1 MSARDLPTH
10 EARAAE
16 LVGQLLTDYL
26 APPPRLTVTEWA
38 ESRRFLSAKDSSEP
52 GPYRVSRT
60 PYARE
65 PQDALSA
72 HSSVEEVV
80 LMWGAQT
87 SKTTIGGNWLG
98 YLIDL
103 QPGPVMVVQPT
114 IDTAK
119 RYSRQ
124 RLTPMIEE
132 SPALRKKVRDNRSR
146 DDANTTL
153 LKEYAGGFLALA
165 GANSAAGLRS
175 MPIRDIFFD
184 EIDAY
189 PHDVDGEGD
198 PISLAEARQS
208 TFSRRKRLKTS
219 TPTTKDFSRIE
230 AAFEKTDQ
238 RYFEVPCPHCNVLQA
253 LVWGAGKPH
262 GLHWR
267 KDDAGRALPHTA
279 HYICIGCGT
288 EIAEHHKPGMLE
300 GGVWVA
306 IKPDTRTHMRGY
318 HLNSLY
324 SPLGWLS
331 WSVLVSE
338 WVDARTAANQG
349 DQTKLRAFIN
359 TRLAETWEEQG
370 DKVQHH
376 ELARRAEPYE
386 LGVVPMGG
394 LLIAMGVDTQPDRL
408 EARIWAWGRGEE
420 SWLVARHIIY
430 GDPNLDEAAEGSPWA
445 ALSAIRCTAV
455 PHASGSQMLIEATCI
470 DTGGHNTQA
479 VYVYC
484 RSHAHAHVLA
494 VKGSSVGQ
502 KAPLGKPSHVD
513 VTWRGKTQPRGLKL
527 WMVGTDTIKH
537 LLYGRLRLTDPGSG
551 YVHLPADLKDTD
563 EFEQMTAERLVTKYV
578 KGHARLEWFKPN
590 HKRNEALDCMV
601 YAYAAACYLGLPTFK
616 EGSWAK
622 RQQRTAPREPDLF
635 APAPQQQSADTPKAA
650 NTSTHSYQNNSS
662 QSPKKIINPA
672 MQRPSRQSPGRS
684 W

>member
-10 EARAAE
+10 EVRAAE
-16 LVGQLLTDYL
+16 LVGALLVEYL
-26 APPPRLTVTEWA
+26 APPPRMTVTEWA
-38 ESRRFLSAKDSSEP
+38 ESRRVLSAKDSSEP
-52 GPYRVSRT
+52 GPYRASRT

-132 SPALRKKVRDNRSR
+132 SAALRRKVRDNRSR

-208 TFSRRKRLKTS
+208 TFARRKRLKTS

-238 RYFEVPCPHCNVLQA
+238 RFFHVPCPHCGHLQD

-262 GLHWR
+262 GLHWD
-267 KDDAGRALPHTA
+267 KSDDGRALPHTA
-279 HYICIGCGT
+279 HYVCMACGCR
-288 EIAEHHKPGMLE
+288 IAEHHKPGMLE

-306 IKPDTRTHMRGY
+306 SKPDTRAHMRGY

-386 LGVVPMGG
+386 LGIVPMGG
-394 LLIAMGVDTQPDRL
+394 LLLAMGVDTQPDRL

-420 SWLVARHIIY
+420 SWLVQRHILY
-430 GDPNLDEAAEGSPWA
+430 GDPNLEEAAEGSPWA
-445 ALSAIRCTAV
+445 ALSAIRRTPV
-455 PHASGSQMLIEATCI
+455 PHASGSQLMIEATCI
-470 DTGGHNTQA
+470 DTAGHNTQA

-484 RSHAHAHVLA
+484 RAHAHAHVLA
-494 VKGSSVGQ
+494 VIGRAASQGA
-502 KAPLGKPSHVD
+502 KAPLGKPSNVD

-527 WMVGTDTIKH
+527 WTVGVDTIKH
-537 LLYGRLRLTDPGSG
+537 LLYGRLRLTEPGSG

-578 KGHARLEWFKPN
+578 KGQARLEWFKPN

-601 YAYAAACYLGLPTFK
+601 YAYAAACYLGLPAFK

-635 APAPQQQSADTPKAA
+635 QSAEEPAQMATAQQPVQTSAQPAAPSVKPVNTNFPPK
-650 NTSTHSYQNNSS
+650 TF
-662 QSPKKIINPA
+662 
-672 MQRPSRQSPGRS
+672 SRD

>member
-1 MSARDLPTH
+1 MSARDLPNH

-16 LVGQLLTDYL
+16 LIGALMADYL
-26 APPPRLTVTEWA
+26 APPPRMTVSEWA

-208 TFSRRKRLKTS
+208 TFARRKRLKTS

-230 AAFEKTDQ
+230 AAFQKTDQ
-238 RYFEVPCPHCNVLQA
+238 RYYEVPCPDCGHLQA
-253 LVWGAGKPH
+253 LEWGAGKAH
-262 GLHWR
+262 GLHWD
-267 KDDAGRALPHTA
+267 KNEAGHALPHTA
-279 HYICIGCGT
+279 HYVCIVCGSR
-288 EIAEHHKPGMLE
+288 IAEHNKPGMLA
-300 GGVWVA
+300 GGAWVPT
-306 IKPDTRTHMRGY
+306 KPDTRAHMRGY

-386 LGVVPMGG
+386 LGVVPMRG
-394 LLIAMGVDTQPDRL
+394 LLVCMGVDTQPDRL

-420 SWLVARHIIY
+420 SWLVQRHIIY
-430 GDPNLDEAAEGSPWA
+430 GDPNLEEAAEGSPWA
-445 ALSAIRCTAV
+445 ALTAIRRTAV
-455 PHASGSQMLIEATCI
+455 PHASGSQLLIEATCI
-470 DTGGHNTQA
+470 DTAGHNTQA
-479 VYVYC
+479 VYNYC
-484 RSHAHAHVLA
+484 RAHAHAHVLA
-494 VKGSSVGQ
+494 IIGRGSAQGQ
-502 KAPLGKPSHVD
+502 KAPLGKPSNVD
-513 VTWRGKTQPRGLKL
+513 VTWRGKTQARGLKL
-527 WMVGTDTIKH
+527 WTVGVDTVKH
-537 LLYGRLRLTDPGSG
+537 LLYGRLRLTEPGFG
-551 YVHLPADLKDTD
+551 YIHLPADLKETD

-635 APAPQQQSADTPKAA
+635 AQAA
-650 NTSTHSYQNNSS
+650 LVAQATGTDSHQNNTQEAVKPTRITS
-662 QSPKKIINPA
+662 
-672 MQRPSRQSPGRS
+672 GRIS
-684 W
+684 LSGTRRGAV

>member
-1 MSARDLPTH
+1 MSARDLPSH
-10 EARAAE
+10 LARAAD
-16 LVGQLLTDYL
+16 LVGQLMAEYL
-26 APPPRLTVTEWA
+26 APPPPMTVTEWA
-38 ESRRFLSAKDSSEP
+38 EARRVLSAKDSSEP
-52 GPYRVSRT
+52 GPYRATRT

-132 SPALRKKVRDNRSR
+132 SSALRRKVRDNRSR

-230 AAFEKTDQ
+230 AAFLKTDR
-238 RYFEVPCPHCNVLQA
+238 RYFHVPCPHCQHMQQ
-253 LVWGAGKPH
+253 LVWGAGKAH

-267 KDDAGRALPHTA
+267 KDADGRALPHTA
-279 HYICIGCGT
+279 HYICIGCGG
-288 EIAEHHKPGMLE
+288 EIAEHNKPSMLE
-300 GGVWVA
+300 AGVWVA
-306 IKPDTRTHMRGY
+306 SKPDTRAHMRGY

-338 WVDARTAANQG
+338 WVDARNAANQG

-370 DKVQHH
+370 DRVQHH

-386 LGVVPMGG
+386 LGVVCMGG
-394 LLIAMGVDTQPDRL
+394 LLLVMGVDTQPDRL
-408 EARIWAWGRGEE
+408 EARIWAFGRGEE
-420 SWLVARHIIY
+420 SWLVQRHIIY
-430 GDPNLDEAAEGSPWA
+430 GDPNLEEAAEGSPWA
-445 ALSAIRCTAV
+445 ALTAIRRTPV
-455 PHASGSQMLIEATCI
+455 QHASGGQMFIEATCI
-470 DTGGHNTQA
+470 DTAGHNTQA

-484 RSHAHAHVLA
+484 RAHAHAHVLA
-494 VKGSSVGQ
+494 IVGRTSSQGAKG
-502 KAPLGKPSHVD
+502 PLGKPSSVD
-513 VTWRGKTQPRGLKL
+513 VTWRGKTQTRGLKL
-527 WMVGTDTIKH
+527 WKVGTDTIKH
-537 LLYGRLRLTDPGSG
+537 LLYGRLRLTEPGGG

-590 HKRNEALDCMV
+590 HKRNEALDCWV
-601 YAYAAACYLGLPTFK
+601 YAYAAACYLGMPTFK
-616 EGSWAK
+616 EGSWSG
-622 RQQRTAPREPDLF
+622 RQQRFAPREPDLF
-635 APAPQQQSADTPKAA
+635 AQPAAVQASAQAPVPAPETTTRKP
-650 NTSTHSYQNNSS
+650 
-662 QSPKKIINPA
+662 NPTLQRA
-672 MQRPSRQSPGRS
+672 SRRGQRPATS

>member
-16 LVGQLLTDYL
+16 LVGALLAEYL
-26 APPPRLTVTEWA
+26 APPPRMTVTEWA
-38 ESRRFLSAKDSSEP
+38 EARRVLSGKDSAEP

-72 HSSVEEVV
+72 HSSVEEVA

-87 SKTTIGGNWLG
+87 SKTTIGGNFLG
-98 YLIDL
+98 YQIDL

-132 SPALRKKVRDNRSR
+132 SPALRRKVRENRSR
-146 DDANTTL
+146 DDANTTM

-208 TFSRRKRLKTS
+208 TFARRKRLKTS

-230 AAFEKTDQ
+230 SAFLKTDQ
-238 RYFEVPCPHCNVLQA
+238 RYYHVPCPHCDTHQP
-253 LVWGAGKPH
+253 LVWGAGKTH

-267 KDDAGRALPHTA
+267 KDDAGNALPHTA
-279 HYICIGCGT
+279 HYICIGCGG
-288 EIAEHHKPGMLE
+288 EIAEHHKPAMLDA
-300 GGVWVA
+300 GLWVA
-306 IKPDTRTHMRGY
+306 AKPDAPAHLRGY

-331 WSVLVSE
+331 WQVLVRE
-338 WVDARTAANQG
+338 WLDARVSAAQG
-349 DQTKLRAFIN
+349 DQSKLRAFIN

-370 DKVQHH
+370 DKIQHH

-394 LLIAMGVDTQPDRL
+394 LLLVMGVDTQPDRL
-408 EARIWAWGRGEE
+408 EARVWAYGRGEE
-420 SWLVARHIIY
+420 SWQVQRHIIY
-430 GDPNLDEAAEGSPWA
+430 GDPNLEESVDGSPWA
-445 ALSAIRCTAV
+445 ALTAIRRTAL
-455 PHASGSQMLIEATCI
+455 PHASGAQMLIEATAI
-470 DTGGHNTQA
+470 DSGGANTQA

-484 RSHAHAHVLA
+484 RNHTHASVLA
-494 VKGSSVGQ
+494 VKGSTQ
-502 KAPLGKPSHVD
+502 PNRAPIGKPSLID
-513 VTWRGKTQPRGLKL
+513 INWRGKTMARSLKL
-527 WMVGTDTIKH
+527 WLVGTDTIKH
-537 LLYGRLRLTDPGSG
+537 LLYGRLRVSQAGPG
-551 YVHLPADLKDTD
+551 YVHLPAALKDTD
-563 EFEQMTAERLVTKYV
+563 EFEQLTAERLVTKYI
-578 KGHARLEWFKPN
+578 KGHAKLQWFKPN
-590 HKRNEALDCMV
+590 HKRNEALDCAV
-601 YAYAAACYLGLPTFK
+601 YAYAAATYLGLAAFK
-616 EGSWAK
+616 EVAWAK
-622 RQQRTAPREPDLF
+622 REQSIAPREPDLF
-635 APAPQQQSADTPKAA
+635 AKPEPSDQPISA
-650 NTSTHSYQNNSS
+650 HSSQNSS
-662 QSPKKIINPA
+662 NPDA
-672 MQRPSRQSPGRS
+672 TSAPSVRPSPPPPSRPPGRA